1 MSYASDIL
9 LGAGTIGVI
18 VWCVILARRIGNIN
32 DLDKGV
38 GGAIAVLSQQVD
50 DMTKALAAAQVAASA
65 SGASIREV
73 TERAESVSQR
83 LELLIAALH
92 DLPDDDR
99 RAPAPRA
106 AQPPEPLNLA
116 FARVEEP
123 RLPEFLSARRERA

>member
-1 MSYASDIL
+1 MSFASDIF

-38 GGAIAVLSQQVD
+38 GGAIVVLSQQVD
-50 DMTKALAAAQVAASA
+50 DMTRALAAAQSAATQ
-65 SGASIREV
+65 SGTSIREV

-92 DLPDDDR
+92 DLPEEDR
-99 RAPAPRA
+99 RGLPKQHAKGS
-106 AQPPEPLNLA
+106 EPLNLA
-116 FARVEEP
+116 FARVDEP
-123 RLPEFLSARRERA
+123 RLPEFLSARRGRA